1 MTTET
6 NLSLLEKHLNRLRR
20 HKTPGQTAVGDLYSA
35 LRCVQAE
42 LIEVKKRHELEDN
55 T

>member
-6 NLSLLEKHLNRLRR
+6 NLSLLEKHLNRAWR
-20 HKTPGQTAVGDLYSA
+20 HKKPDQTAVGDLYSA

-42 LIEVKKRHELEDN
+42 LIEMKK